1 MRLRENKIMIDTTIS
16 LLRDEFVEY
25 LRANGY
31 TQPETLVS
39 IENISLLDSDTT
51 TNLNNS
57 IVFSVVNIEEEST
70 LKNAPALKKDASGRA
85 RYENPPVYL
94 NLYLLVACVNKNISS
109 NNEYLDTLTK
119 LSHVI
124 RFFQGKNSFTAYD
137 PSRLSVYDDI
147 TDFKIKPELYTL
159 TFEQINHL
167 WGVLGGKQMP
177 SVMYKLRLVAIS
189 GRKRLRDIPLIEE
202 ANANLS
208 NSTNNG

>member
-1 MRLRENKIMIDTTIS
+1 MIDTTIV

-25 LRANGY
+25 LRVNGY
-31 TQPETLVS
+31 AHPETMVV
-39 IENISLLDSDTT
+39 IENIALLDSNNT
-51 TNLNNS
+51 TNLDNS
-57 IVFSVVNIEEEST
+57 IVFSIVNIEEEST
-70 LKNAPALKKDASGRA
+70 LKNTPAFRKDGDGKA

-94 NLYLLVACVNKNISS
+94 NLYLLISCCS
-109 NNEYLDTLTK
+109 KSITGDTEYIDTLAR

-137 PSRLSVYDDI
+137 PAKLSGADDI
-147 TDFKIKPELYTL
+147 TDFRIKPELYTL

-189 GRKRLRDIPLIEE
+189 GHKKLRDVPLVEE
-202 ANANLS
+202 VNANLS
-208 NSTNNG
+208 NTTNNG

>member
-1 MRLRENKIMIDTTIS
+1 MIDTTIS

-31 TQPETLVS
+31 TQPETLVAV
-39 IENISLLDSDTT
+39 ENIALLDSDTT
-51 TNLNNS
+51 TNINNS

-70 LKNAPALKKDASGRA
+70 LKNAPVLKKDSSGRA

-94 NLYLLVACVNKNISS
+94 NLYLLVSCVNKNISN

-119 LSHVI
+119 LSHVL
-124 RFFQGKNSFTAYD
+124 RFFQSKNSFTAYD
-137 PSRLSVYDDI
+137 PSKLSAYDDI

-177 SVMYKLRLVAIS
+177 SVMYKLRLVAITA
-189 GRKRLRDIPLIEE
+189 RKRLRDIPLVEE
-202 ANANLS
+202 VNSSLS
-208 NSTNNG
+208 YSTNNG

>member
-1 MRLRENKIMIDTTIS
+1 MIDTTIS

-31 TQPETLVS
+31 TQPETLVV
-39 IENISLLDSDTT
+39 IENIALLDSDTT
-51 TNLNNS
+51 TSLNNS

-94 NLYLLVACVNKNISS
+94 NLYLLVSCVNKNISN

-137 PSRLSVYDDI
+137 PAKLSVYDDI

-189 GRKRLRDIPLIEE
+189 GRKRLRDIPLVEE
-202 ANANLS
+202 VNASLS
-208 NSTNNG
+208 NTTNNG

>member
-1 MRLRENKIMIDTTIS
+1 MIDTTIS

-31 TQPETLVS
+31 TQPETLVV

-94 NLYLLVACVNKNISS
+94 NLYLLVSCVNKNISS
-109 NNEYLDTLTK
+109 NNEYLDTLAK

-137 PSRLSVYDDI
+137 PSKLSAYDDI

-189 GRKRLRDIPLIEE
+189 GRKRLRDIPLVEE
-202 ANANLS
+202 VNANLS